1 MLLCGKV
8 PRGMTVDCRCCWAW
22 NLFLIKTLTSRNC
35 QKFIEHAGFKQVTPA
50 AEFCSAGPT
59 GQPVCAVHRSSGGK
73 LRLRHH
79 RQDGQSRGGSCCQLL
94 AGHCSCSPS
103 PAGRNKTLQAGRD
116 AGQQSWP
123 LEVMVHKL
131 WKMFSPWFA
140 LWCCGFGTKADW
152 LGTKRLILG
161 LDWVPLAQS
170 QQVKLVKRFVTP
182 QGHGFTFV

>member
-8 PRGMTVDCRCCWAW
+8 PRGMTVDWRCCWAW

-50 AEFCSAGPT
+50 AGFCSAGT
-59 GQPVCAVHRSSGGK
+59 VGQPVFAVHRSSGGK
-73 LRLRHH
+73 LRQGIIDRMD
-79 RQDGQSRGGSCCQLL
+79 RAEGI

-103 PAGRNKTLQAGRD
+103 PVGRNRTLQAGRD

-182 QGHGFTFV
+182 QGHGFAFV